1 MFLIDHVCLK
11 TGLNT
16 DEVRMILA
24 DVRDDWDSCKEIS
37 DSEYSLIEQS
47 VQNINTALPEGRAIT
62 PVNPEEMALPLQQK
76 LVENAS
82 EVLGFPL
89 ALQIHQEIQ
98 MIDAL
103 TTAKNRAILGIVES
117 KRLELNNALHLQSE
131 ADQQAFVGAMH
142 QLLGVCPKHIN
153 DDTVQKMQASA
164 NKTNQTIAE
173 LMSLMGK

>member
-1 MFLIDHVCLK
+1 MFMIDDVCTS

-47 VQNINTALPEGRAIT
+47 IKNVNAALPEGSAIA
-62 PVNPEEMALPLQQK
+62 PVNPQEMALPLQQK
-76 LVENAS
+76 LVDNAS
-82 EVLGFPL
+82 QVLGFPL
-89 ALQIHQEIQ
+89 ALQIMQEVQ

-103 TTAKNRAILGIVES
+103 TSAKNQAILAITEQ
-117 KRLELNNALHLQSE
+117 KRRELNNALHLQSE

-142 QLLGVCPKHIN
+142 PVVG
-153 DDTVQKMQASA
+153 
-164 NKTNQTIAE
+164 
-173 LMSLMGK
+173 SLPEKIER